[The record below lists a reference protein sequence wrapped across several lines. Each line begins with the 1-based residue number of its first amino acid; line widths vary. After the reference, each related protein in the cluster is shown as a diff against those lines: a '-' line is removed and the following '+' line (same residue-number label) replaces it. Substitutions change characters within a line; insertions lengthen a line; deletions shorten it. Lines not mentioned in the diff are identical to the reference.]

1 MTHYL
6 VTASFD
12 QRMDMWA
19 ATATFSNW
27 FEGRGPQD
35 RQTWHVA
42 CVRECTD
49 AFLGVARTLGVTVE
63 EIQGAGDDERYVLLA
78 GEPGTGWT
86 APAGKRRR
94 RADAGAE

>member
-1 MTHYL
+1 MTQYL
-6 VTASFD
+6 VTASFN

-35 RQTWHVA
+35 RQTWLVA
-42 CVRECTD
+42 CVADCAD
-49 AFLGVARTLGVTVE
+49 AFLGVARQLGVTVE
-63 EIQGAGDDERYVLLA
+63 AIEGSGDDERYVLLV

-86 APAGKRRR
+86 PPARKRRR
-94 RADAGAE
+94 LGSPS